1 MRLIPRSRDRLR
13 PRFRAAAMPFLA
25 GLALLAAAL
34 AGGGAHASDLR
45 ITVTNPNVD
54 PLPIAIADFFGD
66 TEEEKARGAEIA
78 KVITN
83 DLARTGLF
91 APVDQRAFIDRMKDF
106 EVNPRFS
113 DWRIINAQ
121 ALVTGRTILQEDG
134 KLVAQFRLWD
144 TFAEEY
150 VFGREVKNELA
161 EGWRRVAHQIADLI
175 YERLTGEVGYFDTRV
190 VFVEERG
197 PKTDRVK
204 RLVVMDQDGYNPT
217 YLTDGRHLVLTPR
230 YSPVEDV
237 IVYMSYRS
245 GVPRVYLRDVATGLE
260 EVVGDFPGMTFA
272 PRFSPDGKKVIF
284 SLDDN
289 GNSEIYTMDL
299 RTRAVARLT
308 FSPGID
314 TSPSYSPDGQRVTF
328 NSDRGGSQQLYV
340 MNADGSGDARISF
353 GQGKYATPV
362 WSPRGDL
369 IAFTKMYQG
378 RFYIGV
384 MRPDGSGERLLTE
397 SFLDEG
403 PTWSPNGRVLMFF
416 RQEPTR
422 ADGTG
427 GSVGLWSVD
436 ITGYNERPVPTAAF
450 ASDPAWSP
458 RLSDYAH
465 TR

>member
-1 MRLIPRSRDRLR
+1 MRRLQ
-13 PRFRAAAMPFLA
+13 
-25 GLALLAAAL
+25 LAAFRSLFTALVAL
-34 AGGGAHASDLR
+34 AALMGPAHAELK
-45 ITVTNPNVD
+45 ITIDQGNAN
-54 PLPIAIADFFGD
+54 PLPIAVVNFFGESAQEQKLGTDIAD
-66 TEEEKARGAEIA
+66 
-78 KVITN
+78 VITN
-83 DLARTGLF
+83 NLRRTGLF
-91 APVDQRAFIDRMKDF
+91 YPIDQRAFIDRLPNFD
-106 EVNPRFS
+106 VTPRFT
-113 DWRIINAQ
+113 DWRIIKAD
-121 ALVTGRTILQEDG
+121 ALVTGRIVLQADG

-150 VFGREVKNELA
+150 VFGQEVTNELA
-161 EGWRRVAHQIADLI
+161 EGWRRVAHQISDLI
-175 YERLTGEVGYFDTRV
+175 YQRLTGEIGYFDTRV

-197 PKTDRVK
+197 PKTNRVK

-217 YLTDGRHLVLTPR
+217 YLSDGKHLVLTPR

-245 GVPRVYLRDVATGLE
+245 GVPRVYLRDVASGLE

-272 PRFSPDGKKVIF
+272 PRFSPDGKQVIF

-289 GNSEIYTMDL
+289 GNSEVYTMDL
-299 RTRAVARLT
+299 RTRAVKRLT
-308 FSPGID
+308 FNPAID
-314 TSPSYSPDGQRVTF
+314 TSPSFSPDGRRVIF

-340 MNADGSGDARISF
+340 MGSDGSNVARISF

-369 IAFTKMYQG
+369 IAFTKIYEG

-384 MRPDGSGERLLTE
+384 MRPDGSNERLLTE

-422 ADGTG
+422 ADGKG
-427 GSVGLWSVD
+427 GSVRLWSVD
-436 ITGYNERPVPTAAF
+436 ITGYNERPVPTAAD

-458 RLSDYAH
+458 RISDYAH
-465 TR
+465 VRR